1 MSVVRVKKKVRGVFV
16 LSVDSDLIRW
26 LLNNVNIMWLQWND
40 VIIFWLK
47 NHELTKCQR
56 QCLGILP
63 SPDSMVFHH
72 FLAYSC
78 LQAWQTSCRCFLVC
92 YSQQEKNARCR
103 GYGVFAEAK
112 FCGMSLVRCTSF
124 SSKHRRVFP
133 SALRGSAMAVRV
145 LCLHGWRTNP
155 SFMEAWHFG
164 NITESQTDIYIYL

>member
-1 MSVVRVKKKVRGVFV
+1 M
-16 LSVDSDLIRW
+16 
-26 LLNNVNIMWLQWND
+26 
-40 VIIFWLK
+40 IIFWLK

-63 SPDSMVFHH
+63 SPDYVWFFTTLKLTHASKLGF
-72 FLAYSC
+72 
-78 LQAWQTSCRCFLVC
+78 FLVC
-92 YSQQEKNARCR
+92 YSQQEKNAKGR

-112 FCGMSLVRCTSF
+112 CCGMSLVRCTSF

-164 NITESQTDIYIYL
+164 NITESQTDIYRYL

>member
-26 LLNNVNIMWLQWND
+26 LLNNVSMWLQWND

-63 SPDSMVFHH
+63 SPDSMVKP
-72 FLAYSC
+72 LSEAYSC
-78 LQAWQTSCRCFLVC
+78 LQAWQLPLFFGMLQSTGKKRL
-92 YSQQEKNARCR
+92 CR